1 MHMNSAPH
9 LLNEDRADFER
20 ILDET
25 LRHAHD
31 RPDLADVGQRLNAE
45 QLRTLALN
53 ATSLIT
59 DAAAVEYEHYAK
71 VREEF
76 RTTAAAPVGSSVLSP
91 AVQGT
96 AETGAGLAAVVA
108 VLVPVLA
115 GAAAVVFLLVG
126 YILRMLSPV
135 PAFSDTLLTVG
146 WFFGAV
152 TAVGLAVAA
161 AGLLIT
167 ALRNGATQVS
177 AGQAEGAWPDE
188 VSEAREAWRTAVLE
202 RGILPFLRE
211 ALAAPG
217 VEPAPKVR
225 PARHLPKM
233 GYSRPDFSSPDDGAT
248 TGQRPTYSSP
258 DFSSP
263 DFGGPEHRP
272 E

>member
-9 LLNEDRADFER
+9 LLTEDRADFER

-31 RPDLADVGQRLNAE
+31 RPDLADVGHRLNTE
-45 QLRTLALN
+45 QLRTMALN

-59 DAAAVEYEHYAK
+59 ATAAAEYEHYAK

-76 RTTAAAPVGSSVLSP
+76 RTPAAAPVGNSVLTP
-91 AVQGT
+91 AMHGAT
-96 AETGAGLAAVVA
+96 ETGAGLAAVVA
-108 VLVPVLA
+108 VLVPALG

-126 YILRMLSPV
+126 FMLRLLSPV
-135 PAFSDTLLTVG
+135 PAFSDTLVTVG
-146 WFFGAV
+146 LFFCAV
-152 TAVGLAVAA
+152 TAVGLAVGG

-167 ALRNGATQVS
+167 ALRNASTQVP
-177 AGQAEGAWPDE
+177 AGDTDGSWPDE
-188 VSEAREAWRTAVLE
+188 VSRAREAWRDAVLE

-211 ALAAPG
+211 ALAAPD
-217 VEPAPKVR
+217 VTPAPKAR
-225 PARHLPKM
+225 PAQHLPKM
-233 GYSRPDFSSPDDGAT
+233 GYSRPNFSSPGDGAT
-248 TGQRPTYSSP
+248 TGQRPTFSSP

-263 DFGGPEHRP
+263 DYGGPEHQP

>member
-1 MHMNSAPH
+1 MNSAPQ

-31 RPDLADVGQRLNAE
+31 RPDLADVGKRLNTE

-53 ATSLIT
+53 SMSLIT
-59 DAAAVEYEHYAK
+59 AAAAAEYEHYAK

-76 RTTAAAPVGSSVLSP
+76 RAPEPAPVGNSVP
-91 AVQGT
+91 APAMQGAT
-96 AETGAGLAAVVA
+96 ETGAGLAAVVA
-108 VLVPVLA
+108 VLVPILA

-126 YILRMLSPV
+126 YSLRMLSPA
-135 PAFSDTLLTVG
+135 PAFSGTLLTVG
-146 WFFGAV
+146 WFFGAITV
-152 TAVGLAVAA
+152 VGLAVAA

-167 ALRNGATQVS
+167 ALRNASTQVP
-177 AGQAEGAWPDE
+177 AGGTDGAWPDE
-188 VSEAREAWRTAVLE
+188 VSRAREAWRLAVLE
-202 RGILPFLRE
+202 RGLLPFLRE

-217 VEPAPKVR
+217 VPPVPKPR
-225 PARHLPKM
+225 PAQHLPKM
-233 GYSRPDFSSPDDGAT
+233 GYSRPNFSSPDDGAT
-248 TGQRPTYSSP
+248 AGRRPKFSSP

>member
-31 RPDLADVGQRLNAE
+31 RPDLADVGQRLNTE
-45 QLRTLALN
+45 QLRTMALG
-53 ATSLIT
+53 ATSLI
-59 DAAAVEYEHYAK
+59 AAAAAAEYEHFAK

-76 RTTAAAPVGSSVLSP
+76 RTPAGPPVGDSVLSP
-91 AVQGT
+91 AQAPG
-96 AETGAGLAAVVA
+96 ETGAGLAAVVA
-108 VLVPVLA
+108 VLVPALA

-126 YILRMLSPV
+126 ALLRLLSPV
-135 PAFSDTLLTVG
+135 PAFSGTLLTVG
-146 WFFGAV
+146 WFFCAV
-152 TAVGLAVAA
+152 TAVGLAVAG

-167 ALRNGATQVS
+167 ALRNASTEVS
-177 AGQAEGAWPDE
+177 AGETDGSWPDE
-188 VSEAREAWRTAVLE
+188 VSRAREAWRVAVLE

-211 ALAAPG
+211 ALAAPD
-217 VEPAPKVR
+217 VEPTPKAR
-225 PARHLPKM
+225 PAQHLPKM
-233 GYSRPDFSSPDDGAT
+233 GYSRPNFSSPGDGAT
-248 TGQRPTYSSP
+248 TGQRPTFSSP

-263 DFGGPEHRP
+263 DYGGPEHRP

>member
-31 RPDLADVGQRLNAE
+31 RPDLADVGQRLNTE
-45 QLRTLALN
+45 QLRTMALN

-59 DAAAVEYEHYAK
+59 ATASTEYEHYAK

-76 RTTAAAPVGSSVLSP
+76 RTPAARSAADSVLTP
-91 AVQGT
+91 ATRGPD
-96 AETGAGLAAVVA
+96 ETGAGLAAVVA
-108 VLVPVLA
+108 VLVPALA

-126 YILRMLSPV
+126 SVLRVLSPV
-135 PAFSDTLLTVG
+135 PAFSGTLLTVG

-152 TAVGLAVAA
+152 TAVGLAVAG

-167 ALRNGATQVS
+167 ALRNASTQVP
-177 AGQAEGAWPDE
+177 AGETDGSWPDE
-188 VSEAREAWRTAVLE
+188 VSRAREAWRIAVLE

-211 ALAAPG
+211 ALAAPD
-217 VEPAPKVR
+217 VEPAPKSP
-225 PARHLPKM
+225 PAQHLPKM
-233 GYSRPDFSSPDDGAT
+233 GYSRPNFSSPGEGAT
-248 TGQRPTYSSP
+248 TGRRPTFSSP

-263 DFGGPEHRP
+263 DYGGPEHKP

>member
-9 LLNEDRADFER
+9 LLNEDRAEFER

-31 RPDLADVGQRLNAE
+31 RPDLADVGKRLTAE
-45 QLRTLALN
+45 QLRTMALH

-59 DAAAVEYEHYAK
+59 ATAADEYEYYTK

-76 RTTAAAPVGSSVLSP
+76 RHPAPPSADSVSAP
-91 AVQGT
+91 SVAGAT
-96 AETGAGLAAVVA
+96 ETGAGLAAIVA
-108 VLVPVLA
+108 VLVPILA
-115 GAAAVVFLLVG
+115 AAAAVVFLCVG
-126 YILRMLSPV
+126 YVLRMLSPV
-135 PAFSDTLLTVG
+135 PAFSATLLTVG

-167 ALRNGATQVS
+167 ALRNGATQVTADAS
-177 AGQAEGAWPDE
+177 DPAWPDE
-188 VSEAREAWRTAVLE
+188 VAGAREAWREAVLV
-202 RGILPFLRE
+202 RGLLPFLRD
-211 ALAAPG
+211 ALAAPA
-217 VEPAPKVR
+217 VKPAPKAR
-225 PARHLPKM
+225 PAQHLPKM
-233 GYSRPDFSSPDDGAT
+233 GYSRPNFSSPGDGAPA
-248 TGQRPTYSSP
+248 GRRPSYSSP

-263 DFGGPEHRP
+263 DYGGPEHHP

>member
-31 RPDLADVGQRLNAE
+31 RPDLADVGQRLNTE
-45 QLRTLALN
+45 QLRTMALG

-59 DAAAVEYEHYAK
+59 AAAAAEYEHYAK

-76 RTTAAAPVGSSVLSP
+76 RTPATSSVGSSVLSP
-91 AVQGT
+91 AVHG
-96 AETGAGLAAVVA
+96 AGETGAGLAAVVA
-108 VLVPVLA
+108 VLVPALG

-126 YILRMLSPV
+126 FTLRVLSPV
-135 PAFSDTLLTVG
+135 PAFSDTLVTVG
-146 WFFGAV
+146 LFFCAV
-152 TAVGLAVAA
+152 TAVGLAVGG

-167 ALRNGATQVS
+167 ALRNGPTQVP
-177 AGQAEGAWPDE
+177 AGQTDGGWPDE
-188 VSEAREAWRTAVLE
+188 VSGAREAWRTALLE